1 MSSLRCDAD
10 TLDRIVG
17 DRRHLVTVQL
27 CVQPADI
34 LSAGGS
40 CHVAFTED
48 LERLLSAETKE
59 AVENG
64 ARSSF
69 LQGIIRN

>member
-1 MSSLRCDAD
+1 MSTPRCDTD
-10 TLDRIVG
+10 TLDRTVG

-27 CVQPADI
+27 SVRPADVF
-34 LSAGGS
+34 SAGGS

-48 LERLLSAETKE
+48 LVKLLSAETKE
-59 AVENG
+59 AAENG